1 MLRGLVE
8 GALGMA
14 FLPSRDQGFDGEV
27 VPKGK
32 QLALLLQ
39 LVIQS
44 FLANPFYGLFRPE
57 RLRCQSGHQHERV
70 IQRIRQN
77 LLQARQHYRF
87 VLGAMDQEEAQVDG
101 LNLVPILLC
110 VNAALEWQARA
121 LGWLS

>member
-1 MLRGLVE
+1 
-8 GALGMA
+8 MA
-14 FLPSRDQGFDGEV
+14 IRPSTDGGFDGEV

-70 IQRIRQN
+70 LQRARPN
-77 LLQARQHYRF
+77 PLHLRQHYCLF
-87 VLGAMDQEEAQVDG
+87 IGAMENEEAVAEG
-101 LNLVPILLC
+101 LNLVPVLLC
-110 VNAALEWQARA
+110 LKRSSSPATPFGAVLGGAA
-121 LGWLS
+121 G